1 MVKYNG
7 IVIHFGEI
15 WLKGGNRNSFVYRLY
30 GNIKCA
36 LKDEH
41 YSKLENARDRFF
53 LETDK
58 SSDLES
64 ITAKLSKVF
73 GISWFAPVV
82 VSRSELGGILKAS
95 NTLLSNRETVRI
107 VPNRALKSLSFDSSG
122 VVTHFIKNEKK
133 LNFKIDKDAK
143 KDLYISITK
152 NCTFLYDR
160 KLQGAKGLPV
170 GSSGGA
176 VVLFSGGID
185 SPVAAY
191 YAMKRGL
198 HPIYLHVHAF
208 QDSKDDRLS
217 KINNLAR
224 HLSAYSCG
232 SVIYYM
238 PGHVFQSSAMRIPKK
253 YELVVF
259 KLFMHRLAERIAKK
273 EEADCIVTGESLGQ
287 VASQTLSNLT
297 TSEHGVKPFI
307 MRPLIGFDK
316 QEIINMATRIGT
328 FDMSIIKYRDVCSIA
343 AKNPAT
349 TTNYKEVG
357 KLWKGAS
364 MDAAVSM
371 TLKKAE
377 RVII

>member
-1 MVKYNG
+1 M
-7 IVIHFGEI
+7 
-15 WLKGGNRNSFVYRLY
+15 
-30 GNIKCA
+30 
-36 LKDEH
+36 
-41 YSKLENARDRFF
+41 SK
-53 LETDK
+53 
-58 SSDLES
+58 
-64 ITAKLSKVF
+64 
-73 GISWFAPVV
+73 
-82 VSRSELGGILKAS
+82 SELGDILKAS
-95 NTLLSNRETVRI
+95 NTLLSKKETVRI

-122 VVTHFIKNEKK
+122 VVTYFIKNTKK
-133 LNFKIDKDAK
+133 LNFKIDKGAK

-152 NCTFLYDR
+152 SCAYLYDK

-170 GSSGGA
+170 GSSGRA

-198 HPIYLHVHAF
+198 HPVYLHVHAF

-217 KINNLAR
+217 KINRLAE

-238 PGHVFQSSAMRIPKK
+238 PGHVFQSSALRIPKK
-253 YELVVF
+253 YELVMF
-259 KLFMHRLAERIAKK
+259 KLFIHRLAERIAKR
-273 EEADCIVTGESLGQ
+273 EEAGCIVTGESLGQ

-349 TTNYKEVG
+349 ATSYKEVG

-371 TLKKAE
+371 TLKKGRA
-377 RVII
+377 RYHLAVTKSITFSLSLFIPYLFSK